1 MEDFMAVS
9 SAPRILIYGATGG
22 IGEASARA
30 LTQAGTAVHL
40 VGRRGDALAALAA
53 ELDATFTTVDLEQA
67 GAFKQAAEEAAAVG
81 GGAIAG
87 LVFAIGT
94 INIKPVGRLARSDFE
109 RDFLVNAIWAV
120 EAIQSALPFMFKHA
134 PGASVV
140 LFSTVAVAQGFT
152 GHASIGMAKGAIEGL
167 TRSLA
172 AELAPKVRVNCIAP
186 SLTRTPLAGKLI
198 SNPQMADAIAAMHAM
213 PRLGE
218 PEDIAPVVALL
229 AGPQSSWMTGQVIA
243 VDGGRSTLRTKG

>member
-1 MEDFMAVS
+1 MA
-9 SAPRILIYGATGG
+9 AKIIIYGATGG

-30 LTQAGTAVHL
+30 LAADGLEVHV
-40 VGRRGDALAALAA
+40 VGRRRDAVAAVATDLGASA
-53 ELDATFTTVDLEQA
+53 SVADLDED
-67 GAFKQAAEEAAAVG
+67 GAFARVSEEAASQG

-87 LVFAIGT
+87 LVFAVGT
-94 INIKPVGRLARSDFE
+94 INIKPVSRLSRADFE
-109 RDFLVNAIWAV
+109 RDFLVNAVWAA
-120 EAIQSALPFMFKHA
+120 EAIQAALPYMTKSTT
-134 PGASVV
+134 GAGVV

-152 GHASIGMAKGAIEGL
+152 GHASISMAKGAIEGL

-186 SLTRTPLAGKLI
+186 SLTRTPLSEKLTA
-198 SNPQMADAIAAMHAM
+198 NPQMADAIAAMHAM

-218 PEDIAPVVALL
+218 PEDVAPLVSLL
-229 AGPQSSWMTGQVIA
+229 AGPRSGWITGQVMG